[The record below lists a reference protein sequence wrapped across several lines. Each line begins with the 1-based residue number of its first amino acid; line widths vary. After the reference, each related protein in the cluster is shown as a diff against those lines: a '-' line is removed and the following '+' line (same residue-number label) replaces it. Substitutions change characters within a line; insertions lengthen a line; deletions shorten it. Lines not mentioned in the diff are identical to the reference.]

1 MANDLKRGTL
11 YLTEGFVSLSVQE
24 KPPPTLVGYLHLNSL
39 LNYVITL
46 YCAVEAE
53 HAPAA
58 AHMPRAKH
66 GLPEPALSSSM

>member
-24 KPPPTLVGYLHLNSL
+24 KHPPLVGYLHLNSL

-46 YCAVEAE
+46 FCAVEAE
-53 HAPAA
+53 RAPAA